1 MKRLQPAVIA
11 PLVGALSFLAFTG
24 AAHSYEEVQVQDGG
38 AIEGKVTFE
47 GRIPT
52 KKIVPTKDRE
62 ICGDIREVELLQ
74 RGPGNGVA
82 QAAVYL
88 QEVAKGKPWPAEEK
102 ERVPAIDNKDCEF
115 QPDVQIVRAGPF
127 DVINSDPVLHNT
139 KAYYGRRAVFNLA
152 LPGEGDV
159 IRRELPRSGAVRFEC
174 DAHGW
179 MEAWAYVVEHPYHA
193 LTAEDGSFSIGD
205 VPPGDYVL
213 VARQEYV
220 GVVEQ
225 PVTVKAGETTQVD
238 IELKK

>member
-1 MKRLQPAVIA
+1 MTRVQSALIA
-11 PLVGALSFLAFTG
+11 PLAGAFSLLLVAG
-24 AAHSYEEVQVQDGG
+24 PVQSYEEIQVQDGG

-52 KKIVPTKDRE
+52 KRIVPTKDRE
-62 ICGDIREVELLQ
+62 VCGDIREVELAQL
-74 RGPGNGVA
+74 GPGNGVA

-88 QEVAKGKPWPAEEK
+88 QEVPRGKPWPAEEK
-102 ERVPAIDNKDCEF
+102 ERVPAIDNAECEF
-115 QPDVQIVRAGPF
+115 RPEVQILRPGPF

-152 LPGEGDV
+152 LPGKGDV
-159 IRRELPRSGAVRFEC
+159 IRRELPRPGAVRFEC

-193 LTAEDGSFSIGD
+193 LTTEDGSYSITD

-225 PVTVKAGETTQVD
+225 PVTVKPGETAQVD
-238 IELKK
+238 IELKR